1 MEQDELLKR
10 VLMMQRLQGMES
22 EPISAEDPYASME
35 KDQLISMIHFLVKRE
50 DERAQENQ
58 ELKDMVKELRDTH
71 KQDIKTQSNLM
82 KSIDRL
88 TNQVA
93 DLSTQNKTLQQKVND
108 LLSQISVGNKVR
120 FGSTSQKGTKKNTA
134 PVQDREKDKDDFD
147 GTNGAAMSSNQQA
160 DASLAEETDSAEQPQ
175 KSFEYR
181 KGMKYQ
187 TMFAD
192 NRIVHESD
200 ANLLPEG
207 ATIIKSVY
215 ESTYEQVSYIV
226 QHDYEMIIYKD
237 KDGIM
242 RKGYFPK
249 VSAESENETVIDR
262 FPGTHASC
270 SLLANLVFNKYH
282 MNTPVYREMVRL
294 LNNKMNVSRNTVYN
308 WFVKGSDHLKK
319 VLPVLKEKLLAKG
332 AVVNCD
338 ETWCRVKVAGKYG
351 KKYIWCMV
359 NKEAK
364 VAVYFYDDGSR
375 GRQVLRDFLG
385 NTEIDALQSDGFNVY
400 MYLDKELVDVD
411 HLCCLA
417 HARAKFKYA
426 QEQGKDADAE
436 YFISNIGRLYD
447 LEEQYRLRHL
457 TAQQIQQERQ
467 GEQTSKIIQKIR
479 LRLDKLLADTS
490 GMRGELMNKALNYLK
505 SFWNQLILYVK
516 DGRYSIDNSLAER
529 TLRPMTVERK
539 NSLTFGSHDGAEVS
553 VIYHTFIET
562 CKMCG
567 VSTLEYFKEFFNAAI
582 KRVQFQMYLRNVER
596 EQLRIISKA
605 IMQGRTDYER
615 SAMPLCLQRICYR

>member
-1 MEQDELLKR
+1 MEKDELLKR
-10 VLMMQRLQGMES
+10 VLMMQRLQGMET

-58 ELKDMVKELRDTH
+58 ELKDMVKDLRDTH
-71 KQDIKTQSNLM
+71 KQDVKTQTNLL

-93 DLSTQNKTLQQKVND
+93 DLTTQNKTLQQKVND

-120 FGSTSQKGTKKNTA
+120 FGSTSQKGTKKKAA

-147 GTNGAAMSSNQQA
+147 GTNGTAMSSNTQA
-160 DASLAEETDSAEQPQ
+160 DVTLTEETESTEQTQ

-192 NRIVHESD
+192 NRVLHESD
-200 ANLLPEG
+200 VNLLPEG
-207 ATIIKSVY
+207 ATVIKSVY

-249 VSAESENETVIDR
+249 AEESAEIDR
-262 FPGTHASC
+262 IPGTHASC

-308 WFVKGSDHLKK
+308 WFVKGSEYLNK
-319 VLPVLKEKLLAKG
+319 VLPILKEKLLVKG

-364 VAVYFYDDGSR
+364 IAVYFYDDGSR
-375 GRQVLRDFLG
+375 GRKVLREFLDK
-385 NTEIDALQSDGFNVY
+385 TEIDALQSDGFNVY

-426 QEQGKDADAE
+426 LEQGKDEEAE
-436 YFISNIGRLYD
+436 YFIRNIGRLYD

-457 TAQQIQQERQ
+457 TPEQIRLERR
-467 GEQTSKIIQKIR
+467 GEKTSKIISQIR
-479 LRLDKLLADTS
+479 QQLDKLLADGN
-490 GMRGELMNKALNYLK
+490 GMRGDLMQKALNYLK
-505 SFWNQLILYVK
+505 SFWDQLFLYIK
-516 DGRYSIDNSLAER
+516 DGRYCIDNSLAER

-539 NSLTFGSHDGAEVS
+539 RSISDRLLPKGRKNSLTFGSHAGAKVS

-567 VSTLEYFKEFFNAAI
+567 VSTLEYFKEFF
-582 KRVQFQMYLRNVER
+582 
-596 EQLRIISKA
+596 KA
-605 IMQGRTDYER
+605 IMQGRTDYEN
-615 SAMPLCLQRICYR
+615 MLPMTIGIKK

>member
-1 MEQDELLKR
+1 MR
-10 VLMMQRLQGMES
+10 
-22 EPISAEDPYASME
+22 AEDPYASME

-71 KQDIKTQSNLM
+71 KQDVKTQTNLL
-82 KSIDRL
+82 KSIDNL
-88 TNQVA
+88 TSQVA
-93 DLSTQNKTLQQKVND
+93 DLTTQNKTLQQKVND

-120 FGSTSQKGTKKNTA
+120 FGSKSQKGIKKNAA
-134 PVQDREKDKDDFD
+134 PAQDRDKDKDDFD
-147 GTNGAAMSSNQQA
+147 GTNGAAISTTSQA
-160 DASLAEETDSAEQPQ
+160 DTTSADADPEPAEQTQ
-175 KSFEYR
+175 KCYENR
-181 KGMKYQ
+181 KGLKYQ
-187 TMFAD
+187 TMNAD

-200 ANLLPEG
+200 INLLPEG
-207 ATIIKSVY
+207 STVIKSVY

-237 KDGIM
+237 KDGVM

-249 VSAESENETVIDR
+249 AEESAEIDR
-262 FPGTHASC
+262 IPGTHASC

-308 WFVKGSDHLKK
+308 WFVKGSEYLNK
-319 VLPVLKEKLLAKG
+319 VLPILKEKLLAKG

-338 ETWCRVKVAGKYG
+338 ETWCRVKVAGRYG

-364 VAVYFYDDGSR
+364 IAVYFYDDGSR
-375 GRQVLRDFLG
+375 GRQVLRDFLDK
-385 NTEIDALQSDGFNVY
+385 TEIDALQSDGFNVY

-426 QEQGKDADAE
+426 LEQGKDEEAE
-436 YFISNIGRLYD
+436 YFVRNIGRLYD

-457 TAQQIQQERQ
+457 TPEQIQQERQ
-467 GEQTSKIIQKIR
+467 GEKTSKIICQIR
-479 LRLDKLLADTS
+479 QRLDKLLADGN
-490 GMRGELMNKALNYLK
+490 GMRGDLMQKALNYLK
-505 SFWNQLILYVK
+505 SFWDQLILYLK
-516 DGRYSIDNSLAER
+516 DGRYCIDRSALPLGSSKNSLAER

-539 NSLTFGSHDGAEVS
+539 RSISDRLLPKGRKNSLTFGSHAGAKVS

-567 VSTLEYFKEFFNAAI
+567 VSTLEYFKEFFKAAS
-582 KRVQFQMYLRNVER
+582 KR
-596 EQLRIISKA
+596 EQTKVLLSVCRA
-605 IMQGRTDYER
+605 
-615 SAMPLCLQRICYR
+615 

>member
-200 ANLLPEG
+200 ANLLPKG

-567 VSTLEYFKEFFNAAI
+567 VSTLEYFKEFI
-582 KRVQFQMYLRNVER
+582 
-596 EQLRIISKA
+596 KA
-605 IMQGRTDYER
+605 IMQGRTDYENLLP
-615 SAMPLCLQRICYR
+615 MTIGIKK

>member
-1 MEQDELLKR
+1 MEKDELLKR
-10 VLMMQRLQGMES
+10 VLMMQRLRGMET
-22 EPISAEDPYASME
+22 EPVSAEDPYASME

-50 DERAQENQ
+50 EERAQENQ
-58 ELKDMVKELRDTH
+58 ELKDMVRELRETRN
-71 KQDIKTQSNLM
+71 SLM
-82 KSIDRL
+82 KS
-88 TNQVA
+88 V
-93 DLSTQNKTLQQKVND
+93 D
-108 LLSQISVGNKVR
+108 LLSKQLSDFFNEKAALLQKIDDLMSMISVNNKVR
-120 FGSTSQKGTKKNTA
+120 FGSTSQKGTKKKAA

-147 GTNGAAMSSNQQA
+147 GTNGATMSSNQQTDAAPA
-160 DASLAEETDSAEQPQ
+160 DGTESTEHTQ

-192 NRIVHESD
+192 NRVLHESD
-200 ANLLPEG
+200 VNLLPEG
-207 ATIIKSVY
+207 ATVIKRVY

-249 VSAESENETVIDR
+249 ASVETDNETVIDR

-385 NTEIDALQSDGFNVY
+385 DTEIDALQSDGFNVY

-447 LEEQYRLRHL
+447 LEEQYRLKHL
-457 TAQQIQQERQ
+457 TPQQIQRERQ
-467 GEQTSKIIQKIR
+467 GEQTTKIIQRIR
-479 LRLDKLLADTS
+479 QRLDKLLADSS
-490 GMRGELMNKALNYLK
+490 GMRGDLMNKALNYLK

-567 VSTLEYFKEFFNAAI
+567 VSTLEYFKEFF
-582 KRVQFQMYLRNVER
+582 
-596 EQLRIISKA
+596 KA
-605 IMQGRTDYER
+605 IMLGRTDYEN
-615 SAMPLCLQRICYR
+615 MLPMTIGIKKQ

>member
-1 MEQDELLKR
+1 MEKDELLKR
-10 VLMMQRLQGMES
+10 VLMMQRLQGMET

-58 ELKDMVKELRDTH
+58 ELKDMVKDLRDTH
-71 KQDIKTQSNLM
+71 KQDVKTQTNLL
-82 KSIDRL
+82 KSIDNL
-88 TNQVA
+88 TSQVA
-93 DLSTQNKTLQQKVND
+93 DLTTQNKTLQQKVND

-120 FGSTSQKGTKKNTA
+120 FGSKSQKGVKKNAA
-134 PVQDREKDKDDFD
+134 PAQDREKDKDDFD
-147 GTNGAAMSSNQQA
+147 GTNGASMTSVSQVEDVQPVETET
-160 DASLAEETDSAEQPQ
+160 AEPSQ
-175 KSFEYR
+175 KSYDYR
-181 KGMKYQ
+181 KGLKYQ
-187 TMFAD
+187 TMNAD

-200 ANLLPEG
+200 VNLLPEG
-207 ATIIKSVY
+207 STVIKSVY

-237 KDGIM
+237 KDGVM

-249 VSAESENETVIDR
+249 AEESAEIDR
-262 FPGTHASC
+262 IPGTHASC

-308 WFVKGSDHLKK
+308 WFVKGSEYLNK
-319 VLPVLKEKLLAKG
+319 VLPILKERLLAKG

-364 VAVYFYDDGSR
+364 IAVYFYDDGSR
-375 GRQVLRDFLG
+375 GRQVLRDFLDK
-385 NTEIDALQSDGFNVY
+385 TEIDALQSDGFNVY
-400 MYLDKELVDVD
+400 LYLDKELVDVD

-426 QEQGKDADAE
+426 LEQGKDEEAE
-436 YFISNIGRLYD
+436 YFIRNIGRLYD

-457 TAQQIQQERQ
+457 TPEQIQQERQ
-467 GEQTSKIIQKIR
+467 GEKSGKIISQIR
-479 LRLDKLLADTS
+479 QRLDKLLADGN
-490 GMRGELMNKALNYLK
+490 GMRGDLMQKALNYLK
-505 SFWNQLILYVK
+505 SFWDQLILYLK
-516 DGRYSIDNSLAER
+516 DGRYCIDNSLAER

-539 NSLTFGSHDGAEVS
+539 NSLTFGSHAGAKVS

-567 VSTLEYFKEFFNAAI
+567 VSTLEYFKEFF
-582 KRVQFQMYLRNVER
+582 
-596 EQLRIISKA
+596 KA
-605 IMQGRTDYER
+605 IMQGRTDYEN
-615 SAMPLCLQRICYR
+615 MLPMTIGIKKY

>member
-1 MEQDELLKR
+1 MEKDELLKR
-10 VLMMQRLQGMES
+10 VLMMQRLQGMET
-22 EPISAEDPYASME
+22 EPVSAEDPYASME

-50 DERAQENQ
+50 DERTQENQ

-71 KQDIKTQSNLM
+71 KQDVKTQTNLL

-93 DLSTQNKTLQQKVND
+93 DLTTQNKTLQQKVND

-120 FGSTSQKGTKKNTA
+120 FGSKSQKGIKKNA

-147 GTNGAAMSSNQQA
+147 GTNGAAISSSSQA
-160 DASLAEETDSAEQPQ
+160 DTTSADSDPEPAEQTQ
-175 KSFEYR
+175 KSYENR
-181 KGMKYQ
+181 KGLKYQ
-187 TMFAD
+187 TMNAD

-200 ANLLPEG
+200 VNLLPEG
-207 ATIIKSVY
+207 ATIIKSVF

-237 KDGIM
+237 KDGVM

-249 VSAESENETVIDR
+249 AEESAEIDR
-262 FPGTHASC
+262 IPGTHASC

-308 WFVKGSDHLKK
+308 WFVKGSEYLNK
-319 VLPVLKEKLLAKG
+319 VLPILKEKLLAKG

-364 VAVYFYDDGSR
+364 IAVYFYDDGSR
-375 GRQVLRDFLG
+375 GRKVLRDFLDK
-385 NTEIDALQSDGFNVY
+385 TEIDALQSDGFNVY

-426 QEQGKDADAE
+426 LEQGKDEEAE
-436 YFISNIGRLYD
+436 YFIRNIGRLYD

-457 TAQQIQQERQ
+457 TPEQIQQERQ
-467 GEQTSKIIQKIR
+467 GEKTSKIISQIR
-479 LRLDKLLADTS
+479 QRLDKLLADGN
-490 GMRGELMNKALNYLK
+490 GMRGDLMQKALNYLK
-505 SFWNQLILYVK
+505 SFWDQFILYLK
-516 DGRYSIDNSLAER
+516 DGRYCIDNSLAER

-539 NSLTFGSHDGAEVS
+539 NSLTFGSHAGAKVS

-567 VSTLEYFKEFFNAAI
+567 VSTLEYFKEFF
-582 KRVQFQMYLRNVER
+582 
-596 EQLRIISKA
+596 KA
-605 IMQGRTDYER
+605 IMQGRTDYEN
-615 SAMPLCLQRICYR
+615 MLPMTIGIKK

>member
-120 FGSTSQKGTKKNTA
+120 FGSTSQMGTKKNTA

-567 VSTLEYFKEFFNAAI
+567 VSTLEYFKEFF
-582 KRVQFQMYLRNVER
+582 
-596 EQLRIISKA
+596 KA
-605 IMQGRTDYER
+605 IMQGRTDYENLLP
-615 SAMPLCLQRICYR
+615 MTIGIKK

>member
-385 NTEIDALQSDGFNVY
+385 NTEIGALQSDGFNVY

-505 SFWNQLILYVK
+505 SFWNQLILYLK

-529 TLRPMTVERK
+529 T
-539 NSLTFGSHDGAEVS
+539 
-553 VIYHTFIET
+553 
-562 CKMCG
+562 
-567 VSTLEYFKEFFNAAI
+567 
-582 KRVQFQMYLRNVER
+582 
-596 EQLRIISKA
+596 
-605 IMQGRTDYER
+605 
-615 SAMPLCLQRICYR
+615 

>member
-1 MEQDELLKR
+1 MEKDELLKR
-10 VLMMQRLQGMES
+10 VLMMQRLQGMET
-22 EPISAEDPYASME
+22 EPVSAEDPYASME

-50 DERAQENQ
+50 DERARENQ
-58 ELKDMVKELRDTH
+58 ELKDMVKDLRDTH
-71 KQDIKTQSNLM
+71 KQDVKTQSSLM

-93 DLSTQNKTLQQKVND
+93 DLTTQNKTLQQKVND
-108 LLSQISVGNKVR
+108 LLSQISVGKKVR
-120 FGSTSQKGTKKNTA
+120 FGSTSQKGTKKKAA
-134 PVQDREKDKDDFD
+134 PVQDREKDQDDFD

-160 DASLAEETDSAEQPQ
+160 DTAPADETESAGQARR
-175 KSFEYR
+175 SFEYR

-200 ANLLPEG
+200 KNLLPEG
-207 ATIIKSVY
+207 ATYIRSEYKS
-215 ESTYEQVSYIV
+215 SFDQVSYIV
-226 QHDYEMIIYKD
+226 QHDYEIIIYKD
-237 KDGIM
+237 KNGDM
-242 RKGYFPK
+242 QKGYFPK
-249 VSAESENETVIDR
+249 VSAETENETVIDR

-308 WFVKGSDHLKK
+308 WFVKGSEHLKK

-385 NTEIDALQSDGFNVY
+385 ETEISALQSDGFNVY

-436 YFISNIGRLYD
+436 YFITSIGRLYD

-457 TAQQIQQERQ
+457 TPQQIQQERQ
-467 GEQTSKIIQKIR
+467 GEQTSKIIQR
-479 LRLDKLLADTS
+479 MRQRLDKLLADTI
-490 GMRGELMNKALNYLK
+490 GMRGYLMHKALNYLK
-505 SFWNQLILYVK
+505 SFWNQLILYLK
-516 DGRYSIDNSLAER
+516 DGRYSIDNTLAER

-562 CKMCG
+562 CKMGG
-567 VSTLEYFKEFFNAAI
+567 VSTLEYFKEFF
-582 KRVQFQMYLRNVER
+582 
-596 EQLRIISKA
+596 KA
-605 IMQGRTDYER
+605 IMQGRTDYEN
-615 SAMPLCLQRICYR
+615 MLPMTIGIKNN

>member
-1 MEQDELLKR
+1 MEKDELLKR
-10 VLMMQRLQGMES
+10 VLMMQRLRGMET
-22 EPISAEDPYASME
+22 EPVSAEDPYASME

-50 DERAQENQ
+50 EERAQENQ
-58 ELKDMVKELRDTH
+58 ELKDMVRELRETRN
-71 KQDIKTQSNLM
+71 SLM
-82 KSIDRL
+82 KS
-88 TNQVA
+88 V
-93 DLSTQNKTLQQKVND
+93 D
-108 LLSQISVGNKVR
+108 LLSKQLSDSSNEKAALLQKIDGLMSMISVNNKVR
-120 FGSTSQKGTKKNTA
+120 FGSTSQKGTKKKAA

-147 GTNGAAMSSNQQA
+147 GTNGATMSSNQQTDAAPA
-160 DASLAEETDSAEQPQ
+160 DGTESTEHTQ

-192 NRIVHESD
+192 NRVLHESD
-200 ANLLPEG
+200 VNLLPEG
-207 ATIIKSVY
+207 ATVIKRVY

-249 VSAESENETVIDR
+249 ASVETDNETVIDR

-385 NTEIDALQSDGFNVY
+385 DTEIDALQSDGFNVY

-447 LEEQYRLRHL
+447 LEEQYRLKHL
-457 TAQQIQQERQ
+457 TPQQIQRERQ
-467 GEQTSKIIQKIR
+467 GEQTTKIIQRIR
-479 LRLDKLLADTS
+479 QRLDKLLADSS
-490 GMRGELMNKALNYLK
+490 GMRGDLMNKALNYLK

-567 VSTLEYFKEFFNAAI
+567 VSTLEYFKEFF
-582 KRVQFQMYLRNVER
+582 
-596 EQLRIISKA
+596 KA
-605 IMQGRTDYER
+605 IMLGRTDYEN
-615 SAMPLCLQRICYR
+615 MLPMTIGIKKQ

>member
-1 MEQDELLKR
+1 MEKDELLKR
-10 VLMMQRLQGMES
+10 VLMMQRLQGMEA
-22 EPISAEDPYASME
+22 EPISAEDPYVSME

-93 DLSTQNKTLQQKVND
+93 DLTTQNKTLQQKVND

-120 FGSTSQKGTKKNTA
+120 FGSTSQKGTKKKAA

-147 GTNGAAMSSNQQA
+147 GTNGAAISSNQQA
-160 DASLAEETDSAEQPQ
+160 DVSPAEETESTEQTQ

-200 ANLLPEG
+200 VNLLPEG
-207 ATIIKSVY
+207 ATVIKSVY

-237 KDGIM
+237 KDGNIH
-242 RKGYFPK
+242 KGYFPK
-249 VSAESENETVIDR
+249 VSAETENENVIDR
-262 FPGTHASC
+262 FPGTLASC

-282 MNTPVYREMVRL
+282 MNTPVYRQMVRL

-308 WFVKGSDHLKK
+308 WFIKGSDHLKK

-364 VAVYFYDDGSR
+364 IAVYFYDDGSR
-375 GRQVLRDFLG
+375 GRKVLREFLDK
-385 NTEIDALQSDGFNVY
+385 TEIDGLQSDGFNVY

-426 QEQGKDADAE
+426 LEQGKDEEAE
-436 YFISNIGRLYD
+436 YFIRNIGRLYD

-457 TAQQIQQERQ
+457 TPEQIQQERQ
-467 GEQTSKIIQKIR
+467 GEKTSKIITQIR
-479 LRLDKLLADTS
+479 QRLDKLLADGN
-490 GMRGELMNKALNYLK
+490 GMRGDLMQKALNYLR
-505 SFWNQLILYVK
+505 SFWDQLFLYIK
-516 DGRYSIDNSLAER
+516 DGRYCIDNSLAER

-539 NSLTFGSHDGAEVS
+539 NSLTFGSHAGAKVS

-567 VSTLEYFKEFFNAAI
+567 VSTLEYFKEFF
-582 KRVQFQMYLRNVER
+582 
-596 EQLRIISKA
+596 KA
-605 IMQGRTDYER
+605 IMQRRTDYEN
-615 SAMPLCLQRICYR
+615 MLPMTIGIKK

>member
-1 MEQDELLKR
+1 MEKDELLKR
-10 VLMMQRLQGMES
+10 VLMMQRLQGMGT
-22 EPISAEDPYASME
+22 EPVSAEDPYVSME

-50 DERAQENQ
+50 EERAQENQ
-58 ELKDMVKELRDTH
+58 ELKDMVRELRETRN
-71 KQDIKTQSNLM
+71 SLM
-82 KSIDRL
+82 KSVEL
-88 TNQVA
+88 LSKQQA
-93 DLSTQNKTLQQKVND
+93 DLSNEKAALLQKIDD
-108 LLSQISVGNKVR
+108 LMSMISMNNKVR
-120 FGSTSQKGTKKNTA
+120 FGSTSQKGTKKKAA
-134 PVQDREKDKDDFD
+134 PVHDRDKDKDEFD
-147 GTNGAAMSSNQQA
+147 GTNGTAMSSNQQA
-160 DASLAEETDSAEQPQ
+160 DATPAEESESAEQTQ

-192 NRIVHESD
+192 NRVLHESD
-200 ANLLPEG
+200 VNLLPEG
-207 ATIIKSVY
+207 ATVIKSVY

-249 VSAESENETVIDR
+249 VSAEAENETLIDR

-308 WFVKGSDHLKK
+308 WFVKGSDHLKR

-385 NTEIDALQSDGFNVY
+385 KTEIDALQSDGFNVY

-436 YFISNIGRLYD
+436 YFITNIGRLYD

-457 TAQQIQQERQ
+457 TPQQIQQERQ
-467 GEQTSKIIQKIR
+467 GEPTTKIIQNMR
-479 LRLDKLLADTS
+479 QRLDKLLADTS
-490 GMRGELMNKALNYLK
+490 GMRGDLMNKALNYLK
-505 SFWNQLILYVK
+505 SFWNQLILYLK

-567 VSTLEYFKEFFNAAI
+567 VSTLEYFKEFFNA
-582 KRVQFQMYLRNVER
+582 
-596 EQLRIISKA
+596 
-605 IMQGRTDYER
+605 IMQGRTDYEN
-615 SAMPLCLQRICYR
+615 MLPMTIGIKK

>member
-1 MEQDELLKR
+1 MEKDELLKR
-10 VLMMQRLQGMES
+10 VLMMQRLRGMET
-22 EPISAEDPYASME
+22 EPVSAEDPYASME

-50 DERAQENQ
+50 EERAQENQ
-58 ELKDMVKELRDTH
+58 ELKDMVRELRETRN
-71 KQDIKTQSNLM
+71 SLM
-82 KSIDRL
+82 KS
-88 TNQVA
+88 V
-93 DLSTQNKTLQQKVND
+93 D
-108 LLSQISVGNKVR
+108 LLSKQLSDSSNEKAALLQKIDDLMSMISVNNKVR
-120 FGSTSQKGTKKNTA
+120 FGSTSQKGTKKKAA

-147 GTNGAAMSSNQQA
+147 GTDGATMSSNQQTDAAPA
-160 DASLAEETDSAEQPQ
+160 DGTESTEHTQ

-192 NRIVHESD
+192 NRVLHESD
-200 ANLLPEG
+200 VNLLPEG
-207 ATIIKSVY
+207 ATVIKRVY

-249 VSAESENETVIDR
+249 ASVETDNETVIDR

-385 NTEIDALQSDGFNVY
+385 DTEIDALQSDGFNVY

-447 LEEQYRLRHL
+447 LEEQYRLKHL
-457 TAQQIQQERQ
+457 TPQQIQRERQ
-467 GEQTSKIIQKIR
+467 GEQTTKIIQRIR
-479 LRLDKLLADTS
+479 QRLDKLLADSS
-490 GMRGELMNKALNYLK
+490 GMRGDLMNKALNYLK

-567 VSTLEYFKEFFNAAI
+567 VSTLEYFKEFF
-582 KRVQFQMYLRNVER
+582 
-596 EQLRIISKA
+596 KA
-605 IMQGRTDYER
+605 IMLGRTDYEN
-615 SAMPLCLQRICYR
+615 MLPMTIGIKKQ

>member
-1 MEQDELLKR
+1 MEQNELLKR
-10 VLMMQRLQGMES
+10 VLMMQRLQGMET
-22 EPISAEDPYASME
+22 EPISAEDPYASMD
-35 KDQLISMIHFLVKRE
+35 KDQLISMIHFLVERE
-50 DERAQENQ
+50 DERAQENR

-71 KQDIKTQSNLM
+71 KQDVKTQTNLM
-82 KSIDRL
+82 KSIDKL

-93 DLSTQNKTLQQKVND
+93 DLTTQNKSLQQKVND

-120 FGSTSQKGTKKNTA
+120 FGSKSQKGIRKNAA
-134 PVQDREKDKDDFD
+134 PVQYREKDKDDFD
-147 GTNGAAMSSNQQA
+147 GTNGAAISSASQA
-160 DASLAEETDSAEQPQ
+160 GTISTDSEPADQPQ
-175 KSFEYR
+175 KSYENR
-181 KGMKYQ
+181 IGLKYQ
-187 TMFAD
+187 TMNAD

-200 ANLLPEG
+200 VTLLPAG
-207 ATIIKSVY
+207 STVIKSVF

-237 KDGIM
+237 KDGVM

-249 VSAESENETVIDR
+249 AEESAEIDR
-262 FPGTHASC
+262 IPGTHASC

-308 WFVKGSDHLKK
+308 WFAKGSEYLKK
-319 VLPVLKEKLLAKG
+319 VLPILKERLLAKG

-364 VAVYFYDDGSR
+364 VAVYFYDDGKR
-375 GRQVLRDFLG
+375 GRKVLRDFLG
-385 NTEIDALQSDGFNVY
+385 GTQIDALQSDGFNVY

-426 QEQGKDADAE
+426 LEQGKDEEAE
-436 YFISNIGRLYD
+436 YFIRNIGRLYD

-457 TAQQIQQERQ
+457 TSEQIQQERQ
-467 GEQTSKIIQKIR
+467 GEKTAKVISQIR
-479 LRLDKLLADTS
+479 QRLDKLLADGN
-490 GMRGELMNKALNYLK
+490 GMRGDLMQKALNYLK
-505 SFWNQLILYVK
+505 SFWDQLILYLK
-516 DGRYSIDNSLAER
+516 DGRYCIDNSLAER

-539 NSLTFGSHDGAEVS
+539 NSLTFGSHAGAKVS

-567 VSTLEYFKEFFNAAI
+567 VSTLEYFKEFF
-582 KRVQFQMYLRNVER
+582 
-596 EQLRIISKA
+596 KA
-605 IMQGRTDYER
+605 ITQGRTDYEN
-615 SAMPLCLQRICYR
+615 MLPMTIGIKK

>member
-1 MEQDELLKR
+1 MEKDELLKR
-10 VLMMQRLQGMES
+10 VLMMQRLQGMET

-58 ELKDMVKELRDTH
+58 ELKNMVKELRDTH
-71 KQDIKTQSNLM
+71 KQDVKTQTNLL
-82 KSIDRL
+82 KSIDNL

-93 DLSTQNKTLQQKVND
+93 DLTTQNKTLQQKVND

-120 FGSTSQKGTKKNTA
+120 FGSTSQKGTKKKAA

-147 GTNGAAMSSNQQA
+147 GTNGSAMSSNTQA
-160 DASLAEETDSAEQPQ
+160 DVTLTEETESTEQTQ

-192 NRIVHESD
+192 NRVLHESVV
-200 ANLLPEG
+200 NLLPEG
-207 ATIIKSVY
+207 ATVIKSVY

-249 VSAESENETVIDR
+249 AEESAEIDR
-262 FPGTHASC
+262 IPGTHASC

-308 WFVKGSDHLKK
+308 WFVKGSEYLNK
-319 VLPVLKEKLLAKG
+319 VLPILKEKLLVKG

-364 VAVYFYDDGSR
+364 IAVYFYDDGSR
-375 GRQVLRDFLG
+375 GRKVLREFLDK
-385 NTEIDALQSDGFNVY
+385 TEIDALQSDGFNVY

-426 QEQGKDADAE
+426 LEQGKDEEAE
-436 YFISNIGRLYD
+436 YFIRNIGRLYD

-457 TAQQIQQERQ
+457 TPEQIRLERR
-467 GEQTSKIIQKIR
+467 GEKTSKIISQIR
-479 LRLDKLLADTS
+479 QQLDKLLADGN
-490 GMRGELMNKALNYLK
+490 GMRGDLMQKALNYLK
-505 SFWNQLILYVK
+505 SFWDQLFLYIK
-516 DGRYSIDNSLAER
+516 DGRYCIDNSLAER

-539 NSLTFGSHDGAEVS
+539 NSLTFGSHAGAKVS

-567 VSTLEYFKEFFNAAI
+567 VSTLEYFKEFF
-582 KRVQFQMYLRNVER
+582 
-596 EQLRIISKA
+596 KA
-605 IMQGRTDYER
+605 IMQGRTDYEN
-615 SAMPLCLQRICYR
+615 MLPMTIGIKK

>member
-1 MEQDELLKR
+1 MEKDELLKR
-10 VLMMQRLQGMES
+10 VLMMQRLQGMET
-22 EPISAEDPYASME
+22 EPVSAEDPYASME

-50 DERAQENQ
+50 DERARENR
-58 ELKDMVKELRDTH
+58 ELKDMVKDLRDTH
-71 KQDIKTQSNLM
+71 KQDVKTQSSLM

-93 DLSTQNKTLQQKVND
+93 DLTTQNKTLQQKVND

-120 FGSTSQKGTKKNTA
+120 FGSTSQKGTKKKAA
-134 PVQDREKDKDDFD
+134 PVQDREKDQDDFD

-160 DASLAEETDSAEQPQ
+160 DTALADETGSAEQPQ

-200 ANLLPEG
+200 VNLLPEG
-207 ATIIKSVY
+207 ATYIRSEYKS
-215 ESTYEQVSYIV
+215 SFDQVSYIV
-226 QHDYEMIIYKD
+226 QHDYEIIIYKD
-237 KDGIM
+237 KNGDM
-242 RKGYFPK
+242 QKGYFPK
-249 VSAESENETVIDR
+249 VSAETENETVIDR

-308 WFVKGSDHLKK
+308 WFVKGSEHLKK

-385 NTEIDALQSDGFNVY
+385 ETEISALQSDGFNVY

-436 YFISNIGRLYD
+436 YFITSIGRLYD

-457 TAQQIQQERQ
+457 TPQQIQQERQ
-467 GEQTSKIIQKIR
+467 GEQTSKIIQEMR
-479 LRLDKLLADTS
+479 QRLDKLLADTI
-490 GMRGELMNKALNYLK
+490 GMRGYLMHKALNYLK
-505 SFWNQLILYVK
+505 SFWNQLILYLK
-516 DGRYSIDNSLAER
+516 DGRYSIDNTLAER

-539 NSLTFGSHDGAEVS
+539 
-553 VIYHTFIET
+553 
-562 CKMCG
+562 
-567 VSTLEYFKEFFNAAI
+567 
-582 KRVQFQMYLRNVER
+582 
-596 EQLRIISKA
+596 
-605 IMQGRTDYER
+605 R
-615 SAMPLCLQRICYR
+615 SALPLATAGTQELADLWQP

>member
-1 MEQDELLKR
+1 
-10 VLMMQRLQGMES
+10 
-22 EPISAEDPYASME
+22 
-35 KDQLISMIHFLVKRE
+35 
-50 DERAQENQ
+50 
-58 ELKDMVKELRDTH
+58 
-71 KQDIKTQSNLM
+71 
-82 KSIDRL
+82 
-88 TNQVA
+88 
-93 DLSTQNKTLQQKVND
+93 
-108 LLSQISVGNKVR
+108 
-120 FGSTSQKGTKKNTA
+120 
-134 PVQDREKDKDDFD
+134 
-147 GTNGAAMSSNQQA
+147 MSSNTQA
-160 DASLAEETDSAEQPQ
+160 DVTLTEETESTEQTQ

-192 NRIVHESD
+192 NRVLHESD
-200 ANLLPEG
+200 VNLLPEG
-207 ATIIKSVY
+207 STVIKSVY

-249 VSAESENETVIDR
+249 AEESAEIDR
-262 FPGTHASC
+262 IPGTHASC

-308 WFVKGSDHLKK
+308 WFVKGSEYLNK
-319 VLPVLKEKLLAKG
+319 VLPILKEKLLVKG

-364 VAVYFYDDGSR
+364 IAVYFYDDGSR
-375 GRQVLRDFLG
+375 GRKVLREFLDK
-385 NTEIDALQSDGFNVY
+385 TEIDALQSDGFNVY

-426 QEQGKDADAE
+426 LDQGKDEEAE
-436 YFISNIGRLYD
+436 YFIRNIGRLYD

-457 TAQQIQQERQ
+457 TPQQIQQERQ
-467 GEQTSKIIQKIR
+467 GEQTTKIIQKIR
-479 LRLDKLLADTS
+479 QRLDKLLADTS
-490 GMRGELMNKALNYLK
+490 GMRGDLMNKALNYLK
-505 SFWNQLILYVK
+505 SFWNQLILYLK
-516 DGRYSIDNSLAER
+516 DGRYSIDRSALPLGLSKNSLAER

-539 NSLTFGSHDGAEVS
+539 RSISDRLLPKGRKNSLTFGSHAGAKVS

-582 KRVQFQMYLRNVER
+582 KREQFQMHL
-596 EQLRIISKA
+596 
-605 IMQGRTDYER
+605 
-615 SAMPLCLQRICYR
+615 

>member
-1 MEQDELLKR
+1 
-10 VLMMQRLQGMES
+10 
-22 EPISAEDPYASME
+22 ME

-50 DERAQENQ
+50 EERAQENQ
-58 ELKDMVKELRDTH
+58 ELKDMVRDLRDTH
-71 KQDIKTQSNLM
+71 KQDVKTQTNLM
-82 KSIDRL
+82 KSIDKL

-93 DLSTQNKTLQQKVND
+93 DLTTQNKTLQQKVND
-108 LLSQISVGNKVR
+108 LLSQISVGNKLR
-120 FGSTSQKGTKKNTA
+120 FGSTSQKGTKKKTA

-147 GTNGAAMSSNQQA
+147 GTNGASMSSNTQA
-160 DASLAEETDSAEQPQ
+160 DTTTTEETEPAEQTQ

-192 NRIVHESD
+192 NRVLHESD
-200 ANLLPEG
+200 VNLLPEG
-207 ATIIKSVY
+207 ATMIKSVY

-237 KDGIM
+237 KNGI
-242 RKGYFPK
+242 
-249 VSAESENETVIDR
+249 
-262 FPGTHASC
+262 
-270 SLLANLVFNKYH
+270 
-282 MNTPVYREMVRL
+282 
-294 LNNKMNVSRNTVYN
+294 
-308 WFVKGSDHLKK
+308 
-319 VLPVLKEKLLAKG
+319 
-332 AVVNCD
+332 
-338 ETWCRVKVAGKYG
+338 
-351 KKYIWCMV
+351 V

-375 GRQVLRDFLG
+375 GRKVLRDFLG
-385 NTEIDALQSDGFNVY
+385 DTKIDALQSDGFRSSLSRLLPAGRKNVY

-447 LEEQYRLRHL
+447 LEDQYRLRHL
-457 TAQQIQQERQ
+457 TPQQIQQERQ
-467 GEQTSKIIQKIR
+467 GEQTTQIIQKMQQ
-479 LRLDKLLADTS
+479 RLDKLLADTS
-490 GMRGELMNKALNYLK
+490 GMRGNLMNKALNYLK
-505 SFWNQLILYVK
+505 SFWNQLILYLK
-516 DGRYSIDNSLAER
+516 DGRYSIDRSALPLGLSKNSLAER
-529 TLRPMTVERK
+529 PLRPMTVERKRSISDRLLPKGRK

-567 VSTLEYFKEFFNAAI
+567 VSTLDFFKEFFNAAI
-582 KRVQFQMYLRNVER
+582 KREQFQMHL
-596 EQLRIISKA
+596 
-605 IMQGRTDYER
+605 
-615 SAMPLCLQRICYR
+615 

>member
-1 MEQDELLKR
+1 MEKDELLKR
-10 VLMMQRLQGMES
+10 VLMMQRLQGMET
-22 EPISAEDPYASME
+22 EPVSAEDPYASME

-71 KQDIKTQSNLM
+71 KQDVKTQTNLL
-82 KSIDRL
+82 KSIDKL

-93 DLSTQNKTLQQKVND
+93 DLTTQNKTLQQKVND

-120 FGSTSQKGTKKNTA
+120 FGSTSQKGTKKKAA

-147 GTNGAAMSSNQQA
+147 GTNGAAMSSNSQA
-160 DASLAEETDSAEQPQ
+160 DAAHVEESESAEQTQ

-192 NRIVHESD
+192 NRVLHESD
-200 ANLLPEG
+200 VNLLPEG

-215 ESTYEQVSYIV
+215 ESTYEQVS
-226 QHDYEMIIYKD
+226 HDYEMIIYKD
-237 KDGIM
+237 KDGNM
-242 RKGYFPK
+242 HKGYFPK
-249 VSAESENETVIDR
+249 VNAESENETVIDR

-385 NTEIDALQSDGFNVY
+385 KTEIDALQSDGFNVY

-436 YFISNIGRLYD
+436 YFITNIGRLYD

-457 TAQQIQQERQ
+457 TPQQIQQERQ
-467 GEQTSKIIQKIR
+467 GELTSKIIQKIR
-479 LRLDKLLADTS
+479 QRLDKILADTS
-490 GMRGELMNKALNYLK
+490 GMRGDLMNKALNYLK
-505 SFWNQLILYVK
+505 SSWNQLILYLK

-567 VSTLEYFKEFFNAAI
+567 VSTLEYFKEFF
-582 KRVQFQMYLRNVER
+582 
-596 EQLRIISKA
+596 KA
-605 IMQGRTDYER
+605 IMQGRTDYEN
-615 SAMPLCLQRICYR
+615 MLPMTIGIKK